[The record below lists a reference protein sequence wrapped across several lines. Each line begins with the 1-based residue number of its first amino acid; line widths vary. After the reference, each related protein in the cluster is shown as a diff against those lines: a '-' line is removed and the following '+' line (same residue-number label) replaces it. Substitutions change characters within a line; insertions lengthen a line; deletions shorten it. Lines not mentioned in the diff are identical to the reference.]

1 MQEHI
6 WTPLGMNSSTFRLS
20 EHPDI
25 AARLPQVVARSP
37 AGSLTNSNA
46 FTEPMKS
53 AAKDMGGGGMY
64 SSAGDYIK
72 LLSAL
77 LRNDDTL
84 LSKSSVSELLKP
96 QVKDNAH
103 LDHERNAYIFSNIW
117 PNGAK
122 VTCNHSL
129 GGLVS
134 MEDLSTGRKTGSV
147 MWLGA
152 TAIVW
157 VS

>member
-1 MQEHI
+1 
-6 WTPLGMNSSTFRLS
+6 
-20 EHPDI
+20 
-25 AARLPQVVARSP
+25 VARSP
-37 AGSLTNSNA
+37 AGTLTNSNT

-53 AAKDMGGGGMY
+53 ATKDIGGGGMY
-64 SSAGDYIK
+64 STAGDYMK
-72 LLSAL
+72 LLKAL
-77 LRNDDTL
+77 LQNDGTL

-96 QVKDNAH
+96 QVEDNAY

-122 VTCNHSL
+122 ANCNHGL
-129 GGLVS
+129 GGLVN
-134 MEDLSTGRKTGSV
+134 MEDLSTGRKTGSM